1 MVDTSK
7 FEVIVAPLASLLDA
21 PVLGSSVKSKKTW
34 GVFGVVGWVIHRI
47 FPPVMELHIPAVTK
61 AEGF

>member
-7 FEVIVAPLASLLDA
+7 FEVIVTPLASLFDA
-21 PVLGSSVKSKKTW
+21 PVLGSSVESKKTW
-34 GVFGVVGWVIHRI
+34 GAFGVVGWVIHRI

-61 AEGF
+61 AEWF